1 MVSMQARKVLGAAGA
16 TLVVGAALVGAA
28 GPAAADDLPAGCTT
42 ADMTGV
48 MSGVSAGMAAYLFTH
63 PDVND
68 FFTGLQGLPKTQVRD
83 ETEAYLV
90 ANPDVRAALES
101 IRQPSRDFRDRCNL
115 PQRAMVLAD
124 I

>member
-48 MSGVSAGMAAYLFTH
+48 MSGGSADTCTIIIIIIII
-63 PDVND
+63 VI
-68 FFTGLQGLPKTQVRD
+68 TIIT
-83 ETEAYLV
+83 
-90 ANPDVRAALES
+90 S
-101 IRQPSRDFRDRCNL
+101 IIIICVC
-115 PQRAMVLAD
+115 A
-124 I
+124 